1 MICTIGGHSMTI
13 LFHDGQIILE
23 SGIVSDACVICR
35 EGLIKYIGPL
45 PSELP
50 SDVEFVSLN
59 GGYLAPGMVDIHVH
73 GGRGHDFMD
82 GSERAIKAASNAHL
96 HHGVTSLFPTC
107 TTGTHRQIMQMLE
120 ATKSVMMQ
128 ADEANIDIDLPRIHG
143 VHLYGP
149 YFAEEKAGCHAK
161 SGCRVPTDEESGEY
175 FATGIVKIATCA
187 AELPGASDFYRTAA
201 RQGCLITCGHSNSS
215 WQEMDEAFKLG
226 MRHVDHFWCAMSS
239 VVSLRPRFGFPM
251 QASMTEYVLANP
263 EMSTEV
269 IADGCHLSPELLQFA
284 WQIKGCKRLCLVSDC
299 NRALDMPAGRY
310 AFGDLTDENWIYS
323 DGKVG
328 RTKEGGLASSVLS
341 LDAMIRNM
349 ATTTDIPLHEI
360 IRMASLTPAER
371 TGISEKLG
379 SISVGK
385 NADLVIFSNRLEV
398 EHVYVSGRLVSNSC

>member
-1 MICTIGGHSMTI
+1 
-13 LFHDGQIILE
+13 
-23 SGIVSDACVICR
+23 
-35 EGLIKYIGPL
+35 
-45 PSELP
+45 
-50 SDVEFVSLN
+50 
-59 GGYLAPGMVDIHVH
+59 
-73 GGRGHDFMD
+73 
-82 GSERAIKAASNAHL
+82 
-96 HHGVTSLFPTC
+96 
-107 TTGTHRQIMQMLE
+107 
-120 ATKSVMMQ
+120 
-128 ADEANIDIDLPRIHG
+128 
-143 VHLYGP
+143 
-149 YFAEEKAGCHAK
+149 
-161 SGCRVPTDEESGEY
+161 
-175 FATGIVKIATCA
+175 
-187 AELPGASDFYRTAA
+187 
-201 RQGCLITCGHSNSS
+201 
-215 WQEMDEAFKLG
+215 MDEAFKLG

-323 DGKVG
+323 DCKVG
-328 RTKEGGLASSVLS
+328 RTNEGGLASSVLA